1 MSINLKYDL
10 SKNIGTAK
18 RIDGKT
24 NYYVGVS
31 KICPSCYT
39 AIVGYPAISRK
50 DNKTEICSECGTL
63 EAVENLINYQKEQ

>member
-18 RIDGKT
+18 RIDGTT

-39 AIVGYPAISRK
+39 ALQYQEKIIKQKYAQ
-50 DNKTEICSECGTL
+50 N
-63 EAVENLINYQKEQ
+63 VEH